1 MFYVSVSHQ
10 RTCSVHMTR
19 SVLIKPGAGYKSLAI
34 TLQQSNDIGQL
45 PSSVRFSDL
54 DDGGGI

>member
-1 MFYVSVSHQ
+1 
-10 RTCSVHMTR
+10 MTR

-54 DDGGGI
+54 DDGGGDRKSVV